1 MKKILIATTAL
12 LLISAVKAQTNF
24 LSTGKIV
31 FEKKLSQHRMI
42 DEDDDNEGESEW
54 KTQLKKQ
61 CIEAVQLNSLPDFVE
76 QDQHGT
82 KRLASAKSN
91 NGAPLDTRTKRQRK

>member
-31 FEKKLSQHRMI
+31 FEK
-42 DEDDDNEGESEW
+42 NYPN
-54 KTQLKKQ
+54 
-61 CIEAVQLNSLPDFVE
+61 IE
-76 QDQHGT
+76 
-82 KRLASAKSN
+82 
-91 NGAPLDTRTKRQRK
+91 